1 MTIAATSQDM
11 VDIIYKCAEEM
22 DQPLDKILVRIEGK
36 DGFLLDIKKYLWDDQ
51 VILFSV
57 RDLD

>member
-1 MTIAATSQDM
+1 MTIAATAQEM

-22 DQPLDKILVRIEGK
+22 NQPLDKILVRIEGK

-51 VILFSV
+51 IILFSV